1 MDMSLVC
8 TLKKSGHVLPGV
20 LELPAEEGQNLV
32 LKGSLVLLVLFILV
46 LKGSL
51 VLLELFILVCHTG
64 IPLDDVG
71 LMQCES
77 SISVLFVLP
86 LCVCV

>member
-1 MDMSLVC
+1 MR
-8 TLKKSGHVLPGV
+8 VLPEL
-20 LELPAEEGQNLV
+20 LELPTEEGQNLV

-51 VLLELFILVCHTG
+51 VLLVLFILVCHTRILPDG
-64 IPLDDVG
+64 VG

-77 SISVLFVLP
+77 SISVPCVLP
-86 LCVCV
+86 LRVVQDDGAVGYN